1 MNHLHKKLILKPE
14 EPLIQ
19 EVKQTRP
26 KENKKDNVPFYSQ
39 INRIPSTISLRIVLP
54 NDGE

>member
-1 MNHLHKKLILKPE
+1 MNHFHKKLILMPK

-19 EVKQTRP
+19 EMKQTKP
-26 KENKKDNVPFYSQ
+26 KENKTDNVPFYSR
-39 INRIPSTISLRIVLP
+39 INRIPSTFSLQIVLP